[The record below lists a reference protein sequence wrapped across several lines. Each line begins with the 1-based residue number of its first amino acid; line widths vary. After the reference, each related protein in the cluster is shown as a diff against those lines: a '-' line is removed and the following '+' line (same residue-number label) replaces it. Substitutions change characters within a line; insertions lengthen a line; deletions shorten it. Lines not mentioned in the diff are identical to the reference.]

1 MRRLFAWLAVILLL
15 PVLAAAAAVVAAIDG
30 KPLVERSDA
39 ISPIAVAQVRRLLA
53 NHDPRHQQAGA
64 VDSVDIPANL
74 IDEGINY
81 VAGRFLHGRGDFA
94 LTDGTGQARITV
106 VLPGRYFLNVTAAL
120 QPVDGKPAITR
131 ASLGKLPVP
140 AALANYLLSKAIAA
154 SGFGSEW
161 QLALDAIQDIQVNPG
176 SGMVTVTYQ
185 WEPQIL
191 DRARAVALSPDEIR
205 HLHEAHQSLAALLAH
220 RAPGSPITLAEILH
234 ATIPADTDPVGHGR
248 AALLVLASQL
258 ARIDLAGLVP
268 AAKTWPRVRWVMI
281 SLGGRHDLAQ
291 HFVVS
296 ATLAAWSG
304 EPVADAIGLYKE
316 LDDARHGSGFSFID
330 LTADRAGTRF
340 GELLVKKPE
349 ALMTRVRSGLQD
361 GQLLPVFSDL
371 PEDLHQKEFRQRFES
386 PDSPQFKALSREI
399 ERRLDSLPLYQ

>member
-1 MRRLFAWLAVILLL
+1 MRRALAWLADILLL
-15 PVLAAAAAVVAAIDG
+15 SVVAAAAVLLAALDSQS
-30 KPLVERSDA
+30 LVERSDA

-53 NHDPRHQQAGA
+53 TNDPRQQQPGA
-64 VDSVDIPANL
+64 IDTVDIPANL

-81 VAGRFLHGRGDFA
+81 IAGRFLHGRGDFT
-94 LTDGTGQARITV
+94 LTDNTGQARITV
-106 VLPGRYFLNVTAAL
+106 VLPGQHFLNVTATL
-120 QPVDGKPAITR
+120 QPVDGKPAIAR

-154 SGFGSEW
+154 SGFGGEW
-161 QLALDAIQDIQVNPG
+161 QLALDAIQDITVNASAG
-176 SGMVTVTYQ
+176 IVTVTYQ

-191 DRARAVALSPDEIR
+191 DRARAVALSEADIR
-205 HLHEAHQSLAALLAH
+205 QLRDARQSLAALLAH
-220 RAPGSPITLAEILH
+220 RAPGSPVTLAEILQ
-234 ATIPADTDPVGHGR
+234 ATMPADADPVAHGR
-248 AALLVLASQL
+248 ATLLVLASHL
-258 ARIDLAGLVP
+258 ARIDLAALVP
-268 AAKTWPRVRWVMI
+268 AARTWPRVRWVMI
-281 SLGGRHDLAQ
+281 TLGGRHDLAQ

-349 ALMTRVRSGLQD
+349 ALMTRVKGGLQD
-361 GQLLPVFSDL
+361 RQLLPVFSDL
-371 PEDLHQKEFRQRFES
+371 PEDLHQNEFRQRFES

>member
-1 MRRLFAWLAVILLL
+1 MRRLFAWLAFILLL
-15 PVLAAAAAVVAAIDG
+15 PVLAVAAVFVAAIDS

-39 ISPIAVAQVRRLLA
+39 ISPVAVAQVRRLLA
-53 NHDPRHQQAGA
+53 THDPRHQQAGSVA
-64 VDSVDIPANL
+64 AVDIPANL
-74 IDEGINY
+74 IDEGLNY

-94 LTDGTGQARITV
+94 LTEGAGQARVTV
-106 VLPGRYFLNVTAAL
+106 VLPGGRFLNVTASL
-120 QPVDGKPAITR
+120 QPVDGKPAITH
-131 ASLGKLPVP
+131 ASLGSLPVP
-140 AALANYLLSKAIAA
+140 PALANYLVVTAIAA
-154 SGFGSEW
+154 SGLGREW
-161 QLALDAIQDIQVNPG
+161 KLALDAIQDIQINPS

-191 DRARAVALSPDEIR
+191 DRARAVALSEEEIR
-205 HLHEAHQSLAALLAH
+205 QLRAARESLAALLAH
-220 RAPGSPITLAEILH
+220 RAPGSHITLSEILQ
-234 ATIPADTDPVGHGR
+234 ATIPADVDPVAHGK
-248 AALLVLASQL
+248 ATLFVLASHL
-258 ARIDLAGLVP
+258 AGIDLAALVP
-268 AAKTWPRVRWVMI
+268 AAKTWPRVRWVVI
-281 SLGGRHDLAQ
+281 TLGGRHDLAQ
-291 HFVVS
+291 HFAVS

-386 PDSPQFKALSREI
+386 PESPQFKALNREI
-399 ERRLDSLPLYQ
+399 ERRLDALPLYQ

>member
-1 MRRLFAWLAVILLL
+1 MRRLLAWLAAILLL
-15 PVLAAAAAVVAAIDG
+15 PVLAAAAVILAAIDS

-53 NHDPRHQQAGA
+53 THDPRQQQAGTIA
-64 VDSVDIPANL
+64 AVDIPANL

-81 VAGRFLHGRGDFA
+81 VAGRFLHGRGDFT
-94 LTDGTGQARITV
+94 LTEGAGQARVTV
-106 VLPGRYFLNVTAAL
+106 VLPSQHFLNVTASI
-120 QPVDGKPAITR
+120 QPADGKPAI
-131 ASLGKLPVP
+131 AHAKLGSLPIP
-140 AALANYLLSKAIAA
+140 PALANYLVVTAITVA
-154 SGFGSEW
+154 GLGREW
-161 QLALDAIQDIQVNPG
+161 QLVIDAIRDIQPNPG
-176 SGMVTVTYQ
+176 TGMVSVTYQ

-191 DRARAVALSPDEIR
+191 DRARAVALSEDEIG
-205 HLHEAHQSLAALLAH
+205 HLRDARQSLAALLAH
-220 RAPGSPITLAEILH
+220 RAPGSHVTLSEILQ
-234 ATIPADTDPVGHGR
+234 ATIPADTNPVAHGR
-248 AALLVLASQL
+248 AVLLVLASHL
-258 ARIDLAGLVP
+258 AGIDLAALVP
-268 AAKTWPRVRWVMI
+268 AAKTWPRIRWVMI
-281 SLGGRHDLAQ
+281 TLGGRHDLAQ

-340 GELLVKKPE
+340 GELLVKKPD
-349 ALMTRVRSGLQD
+349 ALMTRVRNGLLD

-386 PDSPQFKALSREI
+386 PESPQFKALAREI